1 MQTHMLALQK
11 LHRKRILGSGPYGA
25 LQAAFTPDDESIVT
39 QFKVCDYEGSR
50 GGSLGKRGVPTC
62 M

>member
-1 MQTHMLALQK
+1 MLALQK

-39 QFKVCDYEGSR
+39 QFKVCDKGSR
-50 GGSLGKRGVPTC
+50 GGSLGIAC